1 MLIRMKECQQ
11 HGLFY
16 LSTTFT
22 YFCVVCGESLSKVMV
37 VREFHAAFSSHIAV
51 ISLFVF
57 ISIIKHRW
65 SSKRVAL
72 PRSTAYSAGKR
83 IAPYGGSDH
92 QGQAFSKTATLHHL
106 EAVSTARVLTR
117 LCGRFWPSCL
127 FSLSLSFSLCWL
139 SCFFFSLLLLVAPHW
154 ARRDDIG
161 HPSSR
166 DNTYSPD

>member
-106 EAVSTARVLTR
+106 EAITTTRVLTR

-127 FSLSLSFSLCWL
+127 FSLSLFLA
-139 SCFFFSLLLLVAPHW
+139 LLAFLLFLLPLAFGCPPLG
-154 ARRDDIG
+154 AQR
-161 HPSSR
+161 
-166 DNTYSPD
+166 